1 MTPEQISS
9 GKELIRNLGIKNVLM
24 KSIDERVKDRIS
36 ELKDKKATHR
46 CKEMMEKNL
55 RNRLKGTG
63 RKRSRR
69 GND

>member
-1 MTPEQISS
+1 MTPEQMGS

-46 CKEMMEKNL
+46 CKEM
-55 RNRLKGTG
+55 
-63 RKRSRR
+63 KRWKRT
-69 GND
+69 